1 MTPMAKLLRQTP
13 TLCRRAFEH
22 TRDVNEA
29 YLLVHDLVAR
39 AVGRDFGDQDADL
52 ALTNALAERPNL
64 AINPSGQT

>member
-1 MTPMAKLLRQTP
+1 
-13 TLCRRAFEH
+13 
-22 TRDVNEA
+22 
-29 YLLVHDLVAR
+29 VHDLVAR